1 MKSIKIFLLIAAFA
15 PVITCFGQ
23 EKGTSFIGLSGGA
36 SFPMGNWGKASTATS
51 LTSLEGTVNDVSGYA
66 STGGF
71 GALDGAWFFSKNF
84 AIGGMFKYGTYN
96 LHGMDSLSYGYEKS
110 FEVDTTRLT
119 HTNYKMWSIMPGLYY
134 YLPLAKN
141 LSFTARAM
149 MGVSHTSTPQITVT
163 IEDGGVFDPPII
175 QNSSSQTSFAFDVGA
190 GLRYV
195 ITKRLAVDLKGDY
208 YYTKPDFT
216 INNSP
221 RYTNAGREVTKYN
234 QPLTSINASLGI
246 AYTFPGK

>member
-1 MKSIKIFLLIAAFA
+1 MKSIKIFLLIIAFS
-15 PVITCFGQ
+15 PVITCCGQ

-51 LTSLEGTVNDVSGYA
+51 LTSLEGTVNDISGYA

-71 GALDGAWFFSKNF
+71 GALDGAWFFSEHF
-84 AIGGMFKYGTYN
+84 AVGGMFKYGTYN

-110 FEVDTTRLT
+110 FDVDTTRLT
-119 HTNYKMWSIMPGLYY
+119 HTNYTMWSIMPGLYY
-134 YLPLAKN
+134 NLPLAKKIS
-141 LSFTARAM
+141 LTARALV
-149 MGVSHTSTPQITVT
+149 GVSHTSTPQITVT
-163 IEDGGVFDPPII
+163 IEDGGVFDPPAI
-175 QNSSSQTSFAFDVGA
+175 QYSSSQTSFAFDVGA

-195 ITKRLAVDLKGDY
+195 ITKCLAIDLKGDY
-208 YYTKPDFT
+208 FYTKPDFT

-221 RYTNAGREVTKYN
+221 RNTNAGREVTKYN

-246 AYTFPGK
+246 AYVFGKK